1 MDNMQ
6 KITLNS
12 KNSKSGL
19 ITNNQ
24 TKETSVFLS
33 LSAVAN
39 YLSVYEYYVSRCITN
54 NKPCKGHTVV
64 IKSIEKRSL

>member
-12 KNSKSGL
+12 KNAKSVL

-39 YLSVYEYYVSRCITN
+39 YLSVYESYVSRCITN
-54 NKPCKGHTVV
+54 NKPCNRHHIVK
-64 IKSIEKRSL
+64 K